1 MEWRLQNYSW
11 GDHSIIWRVKAREK
25 SSCNGVSVAKA
36 IFTAALAAT
45 ERPWAL
51 FAPPWPHPLPL
62 SLLAGPPQQKAHS
75 WLRVFPIWSAS
86 THTPRYLRGLCL
98 TSFRPFL
105 LKGALL
111 NDAFFGF
118 PSETST
124 QWRLLSPFPYPIFLY
139 SNHHHL
145 AYSTLLLFVLIIICV
160 AR

>member
-1 MEWRLQNYSW
+1 MKASELQLGRPLHYLKSKSKREELVQWCLCGQGHLHSSTSCYW
-11 GDHSIIWRVKAREK
+11 G
-25 SSCNGVSVAKA
+25 
-36 IFTAALAAT
+36 ALGPVCTSLAS
-45 ERPWAL
+45 
-51 FAPPWPHPLPL
+51 PPPL
-62 SLLAGPPQQKAHS
+62 SLLAGPPQRKAHS

-118 PSETST
+118 PSEMST